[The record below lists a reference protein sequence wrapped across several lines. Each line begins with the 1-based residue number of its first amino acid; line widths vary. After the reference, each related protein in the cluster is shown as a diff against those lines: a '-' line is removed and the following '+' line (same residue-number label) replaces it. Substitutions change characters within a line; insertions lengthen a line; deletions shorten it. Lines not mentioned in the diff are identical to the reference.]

1 MTNKSCKNKKSKLGG
16 KTRKQKIYNMKGC
29 YKRHLLSKRNYKR
42 NSSRKC
48 NYKYMCD
55 HKHICNSRCHTKQNG
70 GCSQSGGKMFGLMPG
85 QPIGEMPGPFIGAP
99 IGSEVNT
106 WPGVS
111 EVPHNGN
118 YYPANL
124 YKVDPQT
131 MMKLGGS
138 IKKSKSKD
146 KNKRNK
152 ILKGGLSLVPTV
164 VTNIGRDFGFNFKSA
179 YNALNGYKAP
189 INPMPYN
196 DQFPNSKNLI
206 I

>member
-1 MTNKSCKNKKSKLGG
+1 MVKKSFKNKKGKCGG

-29 YKRHLLSKRNYKR
+29 YKR

-48 NYKYMCD
+48 NYKNMCD

-70 GCSQSGGKMFGLMPG
+70 GSSQSGGQMFGLMPG
-85 QPIGEMPGPFIGAP
+85 QTIGEMPGPFIGAP
-99 IGSEVNT
+99 IGSQVNT

-118 YYPANL
+118 YYPENL

-131 MMKLGGS
+131 MMKLGGAIRKRKGINS
-138 IKKSKSKD
+138 
-146 KNKRNK
+146 KRNK
-152 ILKGGLSLVPTV
+152 NLKGGLVPAV